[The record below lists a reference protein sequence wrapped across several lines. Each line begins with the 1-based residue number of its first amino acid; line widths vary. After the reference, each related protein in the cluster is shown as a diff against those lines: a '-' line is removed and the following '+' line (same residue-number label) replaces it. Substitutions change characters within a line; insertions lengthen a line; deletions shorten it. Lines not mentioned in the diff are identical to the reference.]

1 MSDNYPSDV
10 KLDENPDGSV
20 SFATGV
26 VETIAGL
33 AAQEVE
39 GVASMASVSTGFADM
54 FTRKSTRNLTKGVRV
69 DIDGGT
75 VAVDVTIVVEYGSPI
90 PDVAKSIQENVK
102 KAIETMSGLD
112 VRNVDVHVQA
122 VSFEREN
129 RAAQELKEHQQKLLE
144 NSMREQEAQEKPS
157 GSKADESAETEAAAP
172 ETDEDDDLELD
183 EDDLSD
189 LPEEEIVE
197 EDADEEDDVDE
208 AEDMEPIDPADLSD
222 LPGEEETAEAE
233 PSRSSVASSAASV
246 ARNAFFICFST
257 SLSKAVVSGS

>member
-39 GVASMASVSTGFADM
+39 GVASMASASTVFADM
-54 FTRKSTRNLTKGVRV
+54 FLRKSSRNFTKGVRV
-69 DIDGGT
+69 DIDGNM
-75 VAVDVTIVVEYGSPI
+75 VAVDVTIVVEYGSPV
-90 PDVAKSIQENVK
+90 PDVARSIQENVK

-129 RAAQELKEHQQKLLE
+129 RAVAELKEQQKKMLE
-144 NSMREQEAQEKPS
+144 ESVRREQEKAQ
-157 GSKADESAETEAAAP
+157 AEAVRENPPVQEPEAFQ
-172 ETDEDDDLELD
+172 EDDADDLENLEEDLED
-183 EDDLSD
+183 EDEDED
-189 LPEEEIVE
+189 EEEIE
-197 EDADEEDDVDE
+197 L
-208 AEDMEPIDPADLSD
+208 EDMEEP
-222 LPGEEETAEAE
+222 EANDE
-233 PSRSSVASSAASV
+233 
-246 ARNAFFICFST
+246 
-257 SLSKAVVSGS
+257 KE

>member
-39 GVASMASVSTGFADM
+39 GVASMASVSTGLADM
-54 FTRKSTRNLTKGVRV
+54 FTRKSTRNFTKGVRV
-69 DIDGGT
+69 DINGGT

-144 NSMREQEAQEKPS
+144 NSMREQEAQEEPS

-183 EDDLSD
+183 DDDLSD

-233 PSRSSVASSAASV
+233 PSEEKHE
-246 ARNAFFICFST
+246 
-257 SLSKAVVSGS
+257 L

>member
-39 GVASMASVSTGFADM
+39 GVASMASVSTGLADM
-54 FTRKSTRNLTKGVRV
+54 FTRKSTRNFTKGVRV
-69 DIDGGT
+69 DINGGT

-90 PDVAKSIQENVK
+90 PDVARSIQENVK

-122 VSFEREN
+122 VSFEREH

-144 NSMREQEAQEKPS
+144 NSMREQEAQQD
-157 GSKADESAETEAAAP
+157 AAEPEAAAP
-172 ETDEDDDLELD
+172 EETAAEAEAADDEDDLELD
-183 EDDLSD
+183 DDDLDD

-197 EDADEEDDVDE
+197 ADDEDDDVDE
-208 AEDMEPIDPADLSD
+208 AEDMEPIDPDDLSE
-222 LPGEEETAEAE
+222 LPGEGDEEASDEAADSE
-233 PSRSSVASSAASV
+233 EHPQ
-246 ARNAFFICFST
+246 
-257 SLSKAVVSGS
+257 

>member
-39 GVASMASVSTGFADM
+39 GVASMASISTGFADM

-90 PDVAKSIQENVK
+90 PDVARSIQENVK

-144 NSMREQEAQEKPS
+144 NSMREQEAQE
-157 GSKADESAETEAAAP
+157 AAAEAAP
-172 ETDEDDDLELD
+172 ETEASEPQEDEDDLDLELD
-183 EDDLSD
+183 EDDD
-189 LPEEEIVE
+189 LDGIPEEKIVPE
-197 EDADEEDDVDE
+197 VEDEEDDVDE
-208 AEDMEPIDPADLSD
+208 AEDMEPIDPEDLSD

-233 PSRSSVASSAASV
+233 PSEEKHE
-246 ARNAFFICFST
+246 
-257 SLSKAVVSGS
+257 L

>member
-39 GVASMASVSTGFADM
+39 GVASMASVSTGLADM
-54 FTRKSTRNLTKGVRV
+54 FTRKSTRNFTKGVRV
-69 DIDGGT
+69 DINGGT

-144 NSMREQEAQEKPS
+144 NSMREQEAQEEPS
-157 GSKADESAETEAAAP
+157 GSKADESAQTEAAAP

-183 EDDLSD
+183 DDDLDD
-189 LPEEEIVE
+189 LPEEIVE

-208 AEDMEPIDPADLSD
+208 AEDMEPIDPEDLSD
-222 LPGEEETAEAE
+222 LPGESEGEDTEADEEEH
-233 PSRSSVASSAASV
+233 
-246 ARNAFFICFST
+246 
-257 SLSKAVVSGS
+257 SL